1 MAPPPTCGRKSGF
14 SLFELLAVVSIIG
27 IASTLSIA
35 VISDLND
42 SAKHAKL
49 DSDLGV
55 LNAATNAYL
64 ASSGDLSSAK
74 TGSDVLKKLKSQA
87 SASSSAV
94 YNGFR
99 GSFIDSRTEFIM
111 QTDDEAALSGRR
123 LTWDSSS
130 MAFVLKWSGEPGVK
144 EVRLNND
151 LAESPVIYE
160 DRKGVMDLAKEDGW
174 IWDYEDVSP
183 EAKLGTTPVVY
194 VPPTTTAPPI
204 PPAITP
210 PPPAAALDPPVY
222 SIPSGDYAV
231 EDYPMALTLTDPNP
245 SGAANIYYQVDFGGW
260 SLYDGG
266 ALTLSPYSRVEAQAI
281 PKNPFSYSASGV
293 SRENYDIVPVI
304 LDPPVIVPDKESFG
318 FFTKDDLKVTLVDTN
333 LPGRAL
339 MEFSINNGPWMSYSG
354 PFRLAPEMFP
364 SGATIEARSVSS
376 GSPYYLPSSATLRYL
391 PVGSLEL
398 VGSTVGE
405 FSNPTGTSQLVS
417 NLSPGQA
424 FSYFEWG
431 DGSGSGLSESWL
443 DFKGATFG
451 NIVDGQQFNIGTLDY
466 YNGTILAGTGATAV
480 DFEVQLTLDINGE
493 TFTPYFDFAFDL
505 INNPN
510 TTDEIASA
518 DFVYLDDARSS
529 RTLVFN
535 DYEFEFKIEFGNSS
549 AQGFTFVDQFHVL
562 EDKKASAELFGTFSL
577 IGPASGNS
585 GDSTQGGLIIAD
597 DEGTGLI
604 SDPLY
609 QKLGYQD
616 PEQFSKSLLADA
628 TIALENAER
637 ARDNAVDFH
646 KNTTDFISAF
656 ITEHN
661 DRDYYKAEK
670 ELILARTEE
679 RLVQQEANAAN
690 VAASA
695 AEGFA
700 ERARG
705 NALIDPNSEDEAKEI
720 VSLAIDARSY
730 SDEARSLADQAASY
744 LAKIEFIWAD
754 TLSSA
759 PDSEDE
765 SESYAKYL
773 AEKAKTE
780 EGNAKDLRDSGVHDS
795 NNTISLSGELS
806 KKISEGKYLEAEN
819 LYFEIMQLAA
829 TSDKSA
835 SLAAEAATRARALAF
850 EATDIATREGETDN
864 YVDAANASSSNA
876 SDYATS
882 ARVAADLAVS
892 AASQAESEWESIL
905 STGATGTPVEF
916 AQYLQDKA
924 KQARDSA
931 KSERDDAKSARDIA
945 ERKSEETVN
954 KASEGKLSEAQENAT
969 GSEAAANEALEAAG
983 TAEDEA
989 FNSRSSAVQAKMIA
1003 ETNTAAES
1011 IATNATIYASEAETY
1026 AAEARFYADE
1036 AVAFSDE
1043 AYARLP

>member
-1 MAPPPTCGRKSGF
+1 MVPPPTNGRKSGF

-35 VISDLND
+35 VISNLND
-42 SAKHAKL
+42 SAKVAKL

-55 LNAATNAYL
+55 LNAATKAYL
-64 ASSGDLSSAK
+64 ASSGDLRSAK
-74 TGSDVLKKLKSQA
+74 TVSDVLKKLKSQA
-87 SASSSAV
+87 SASSSVV

-99 GSFIDSRTEFIM
+99 GSFIDPRTEFVM
-111 QTDDEAALSGRR
+111 QTDEEAALTARR
-123 LTWDSSS
+123 LVWDSNS
-130 MAFVLKWSGEPGVK
+130 MAFVLKWSGESGIK

-151 LAESPVIYE
+151 LAESPVLYE

-174 IWDYEDVSP
+174 IWDYEEVAP

-194 VPPTTTAPPI
+194 VPPTTTTPPT
-204 PPAITP
+204 PPTVTP

-222 SIPSGDYAV
+222 SIPSGDYTV

-245 SGAANIYYQVDFGGW
+245 TGAADIFYQVDFGGW
-260 SLYDGG
+260 SRYGG
-266 ALTLSPYSRVEAQAI
+266 GSLTLSPYSRVEAQAI
-281 PKNPFSYSASGV
+281 PKDPSSYSASRV
-293 SRENYDIVPVI
+293 SRENYDIIPVI
-304 LDPPVIVPDKESFG
+304 LDPPVIIPDKESFG
-318 FFTKDDLKVTLVDTN
+318 FFTKDNLSVTLVDTN

-339 MEFSINNGPWMSYSG
+339 MEFSINNGPWMTYSG
-354 PFRLAPEMFP
+354 PFRLVPEMFP

-376 GSPYYLPSSATLRYL
+376 GSPYYLPSSATLKYL

-405 FSNPTGTSQLVS
+405 FSNPAGSSQLVT

-424 FSYFEWG
+424 SSYFEWG
-431 DGSGSGLSESWL
+431 DGNGSGLSESWL
-443 DFKGATFG
+443 EFKGATFG

-480 DFEVQLTLDINGE
+480 DFEVQLTLDINGQ
-493 TFTPYFDFAFDL
+493 TFNPYFDFAFDL

-535 DYEFEFKIEFGNSS
+535 DYEFEFKIEFGKSS

-562 EDKKASAELFGTFSL
+562 EDKKASAELFGTFTL
-577 IGPASGNS
+577 IGPASGSS

-616 PEQFSKSLLADA
+616 PEQFSKSLLVDA
-628 TIALENAER
+628 TAALENAKR

-646 KNTTDFISAF
+646 KSTTDNISEFISK
-656 ITEHN
+656 HN
-661 DRDYYKAEK
+661 SGDYYKAEN
-670 ELILARTEE
+670 ELVLARTNE
-679 RLVQQEANAAN
+679 RLTQQEANAAN

-695 AEGFA
+695 AEGFS

-720 VSLAIDARSY
+720 VSVAIDARAY

-744 LAKIEFIWAD
+744 LAKIEFIWAE

-759 PDSEDE
+759 TGSEGE
-765 SESYAKYL
+765 SERYAKYL
-773 AEKAKTE
+773 ADKAKTE
-780 EGNAKDLRDSGVHDS
+780 ESNAMGLRDTAIKGS
-795 NNTISLSGELS
+795 NETISLAGELS
-806 KKISEGKYLEAEN
+806 KKISEGKYLEAEK
-819 LYFEIMQLAA
+819 LHTEIMQLAA
-829 TSDKSA
+829 TSNKSA
-835 SLAAEAATRARALAF
+835 NLAAEAATRARAHAF
-850 EATDIATREGETDN
+850 EATDIEKQEGETAT
-864 YVDAANASSSNA
+864 YIKEANASSGNA
-876 SDYATS
+876 SDYATN
-882 ARVAADLAVS
+882 ARIAADLAVS

-931 KSERDDAKSARDIA
+931 KTELGDAQLARDTA
-945 ERKSEETVN
+945 ESKSEETVR
-954 KASEGKLSEAQENAT
+954 KAGEGKLTEAQDYASQ
-969 GSEAAANEALEAAG
+969 SEAAANEALEAAG
-983 TAEDEA
+983 AAEDEA
-989 FNSRSSAVQAKMIA
+989 FIARSSAVQAKMIA
-1003 ETNTAAES
+1003 ETNTAAAS
-1011 IATNATIYASEAETY
+1011 IASNATIYAAEAEAF
-1026 AAEARFYADE
+1026 AAEARTLATE